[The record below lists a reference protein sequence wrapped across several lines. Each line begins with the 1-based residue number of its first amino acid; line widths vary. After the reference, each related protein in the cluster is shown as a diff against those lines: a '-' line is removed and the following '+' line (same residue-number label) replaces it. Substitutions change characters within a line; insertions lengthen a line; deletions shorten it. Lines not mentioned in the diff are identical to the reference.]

1 MDGQTDRQMRQIVK
15 QLYSAH
21 PLALNGK
28 PHMQSSLT
36 EKRNRNN
43 WERIATAVCW
53 VQQNVETLQN
63 EERRYLNE
71 AMRWY
76 NETIMILVGRFCLQM
91 WSWRGRRKG
100 RLTVCH
106 LDWTRMSGRRAE
118 MLNFGR
124 NLALE
129 EEKGILRSSGEGAS
143 SLTTKNYNVFPR
155 REHSYVLQHPSS
167 TASSF
172 QTTTSNEILNVRIL
186 PTEAN
191 IGHRR

>member
-1 MDGQTDRQMRQIVK
+1 
-15 QLYSAH
+15 
-21 PLALNGK
+21 
-28 PHMQSSLT
+28 MQSFLT

-43 WERIATAVCW
+43 WELITEAVSS
-53 VQQNVETLQN
+53 VQQHVESLQN
-63 EERRYLNE
+63 EVIW
-71 AMRWY
+71 MKRWY
-76 NETIMILVGRFCLQM
+76 NETIMIFVRRSCLQM
-91 WSWRGRRKG
+91 WSWRGGRKS

-129 EEKGILRSSGEGAS
+129 GEKGILTRSREGAS